1 MAPDFQGGERQ
12 QENGG
17 DGVPVED
24 EDRGARALVEGG
36 LGEDVHAGID
46 QPDEQHRGVHLAAAH
61 GAVAACLE
69 EMMDGVSASTVNCA
83 CPLALLPIPI
93 YTRSLLEFLSFLLFF
108 LFPYRR
114 FRYSR
119 DDFIP

>member
-1 MAPDFQGGERQ
+1 M
-12 QENGG
+12 
-17 DGVPVED
+17 PVED

-69 EMMDGVSASTVNCA
+69 EMMDGVSASTVV
-83 CPLALLPIPI
+83 PVPWLSSP
-93 YTRSLLEFLSFLLFF
+93 SL
-108 LFPYRR
+108 YI
-114 FRYSR
+114 R
-119 DDFIP
+119 DHY